1 MRWCWPETTPAPVE
15 VGWGI
20 YIYTG
25 SYILSAP
32 TQAAADTSFAGARS
46 GGCSE
51 VRRLNGYTRV
61 YVYIYIYI
69 RLVERS
75 VWLSPPYIGPC
86 PLPLHSGLPRIG
98 GHAIQG
104 TLAPTCPCIF
114 IPAALLYPQRCAL
127 LAMAGVSMLLEEV
140 ATLKSKVCRGT
151 LIEDRSRVETRVSD
165 AQKRKL
171 T

>member
-1 MRWCWPETTPAPVE
+1 MHPHKQ
-15 VGWGI
+15 
-20 YIYTG
+20 
-25 SYILSAP
+25 LP
-32 TQAAADTSFAGARS
+32 TQVLLVPGVAAAARS
-46 GGCSE
+46 GA
-51 VRRLNGYTRV
+51 LMDIRV
-61 YVYIYIYI
+61 YMYIYIYI